1 MHSFRKIQ
9 VTCTAA
15 SNCFHLLFENS
26 GPLTKCSWLLS
37 RHFYLTLPLRT
48 QRKICVYDVFSLLIL
63 ASNLLTCSNKLIC
76 GSRSQGYNLIH
87 SILLKNNKAE
97 HKVNEQ
103 KKNEAIFCCL
113 LCDNEQKYTLLAGHV
128 ITPAKG
134 VPGEL

>member
-1 MHSFRKIQ
+1 M
-9 VTCTAA
+9 
-15 SNCFHLLFENS
+15 
-26 GPLTKCSWLLS
+26 LS
-37 RHFYLTLPLRT
+37 Y
-48 QRKICVYDVFSLLIL
+48 YDVCSLLIPT
-63 ASNLLTCSNKLIC
+63 SNFLTCSNKLIC
-76 GSRSQGYNLIH
+76 GSRSQGCNLIH